1 MPRYFNTSHI
11 FNAAF
16 EMTDYRVGIFGNA
29 ADPRD
34 NSQWLKLPRPTRN
47 DADWQ
52 ERSGSCKNAITSMN
66 YRFIWTYVGA
76 QGNPQAK
83 IIGARISFGTSD
95 INYHHSTVPS
105 TSQSISITATATFVK
120 KDSDFVDYSP
130 PSPPVAISVPHDV
143 WYPFKIDSHSDRR
156 TPFLSLTWIFAA
168 SLVVAN

>member
-1 MPRYFNTSHI
+1 MPRLGQLFHI
-11 FNAAF
+11 RKVDARA
-16 EMTDYRVGIFGNA
+16 RVEA
-29 ADPRD
+29 VPH
-34 NSQWLKLPRPTRN
+34 LP
-47 DADWQ
+47 
-52 ERSGSCKNAITSMN
+52 GK
-66 YRFIWTYVGA
+66 
-76 QGNPQAK
+76 AK

-168 SLVVAN
+168 SLVVVNQ